1 MRHPL
6 RTLVCLLSLPGML
19 AFTAPLQ
26 AAPHDPGSTAVSGP
40 MRDGGDV
47 LLPDRGG
54 YHWYLGFD
62 AGLTYSLFQN
72 GPLAYYT
79 SNPYNPRYVRA
90 GHVDEG
96 NGLGFYIGAAADFPV
111 SDWMGILLKLNYH
124 TRQGAFD
131 ETIDTDELH
140 PETTTGLTTIIHNK
154 TDWTFS
160 YIGFDA
166 MLRLDLGETGAY
178 FMIGP
183 SFGYL
188 LSNKAKLDQDIV
200 QPDDIYYYEDVNGE
214 DLVVNQFRTSS
225 SSEEVAGFKDLRVD
239 LKAGFGWRI
248 ELNKKL
254 QLVPELSFAYPLTAM
269 VDKKFTP
276 STTDPEPAAISD
288 WTSFF
293 DGRPIVQTDND
304 FNAMTFF
311 FTLGLRWRIG
321 S

>member
-19 AFTAPLQ
+19 AFTLPLQ
-26 AAPHDPGSTAVSGP
+26 AAAHDPGTTAVSAP

-79 SNPYNPRYVRA
+79 SNPYNPRYPLD

-96 NGLGFYIGAAADFPV
+96 NGLGFYLGAAADFPV

-131 ETIDTDELH
+131 ETIDTGILH
-140 PETTTGLTTIIHNK
+140 PETTTGLTTVIHNK

-160 YIGFDA
+160 YLGFDA
-166 MLRLDLGETGAY
+166 MLRFDLGETGAY
-178 FMIGP
+178 FMVGP

-188 LSNKAKLDQDIV
+188 LSNKAKLDQEIV
-200 QPDDIYYYEDVNGE
+200 QPDDIYYSEDVDGQN
-214 DLVVNQFRTSS
+214 VIVNFYRTSS
-225 SSEEVAGFKDLRVD
+225 STEEVSGFKDLRID
-239 LKAGFGWRI
+239 LKAGFGWRFD
-248 ELNKKL
+248 LNKKL

-269 VDKKFTP
+269 VDKDFSP
-276 STTDPEPAAISD
+276 SLIDPEPAAVSD
-288 WTSFF
+288 WPHR
-293 DGRPIVQTDND
+293 DEDEPIVSTNKD
-304 FNAMTFF
+304 FNMATFF